1 MSNRTSLSGLLPKG
15 TGIFLLF
22 FASMLFWTCQP
33 QGYRTY
39 RVKVPS
45 DKLKKDF
52 SRQCTLSFPS
62 EKTLRIEVGPEIVLH
77 TNAYDWLAKLL
88 EKRKSG
94 ITVELVSAEPYACF
108 AERFPLHPYAERTKR
123 LRFKGPICK
132 PLYRKQL
139 LSAFEDDKEQFEADK
154 AKQIKWLK
162 DQMANGS
169 IKAIKKKQELESK
182 RWQPPML
189 SFSLGPN
196 PLYGDGKT
204 EPYEVNLLYLYK
216 NRICKIRHS
225 GGPCGERYS
234 DIEPLSLL
242 EKYHQ
247 DSIIFPETNRLDT
260 FQIQFAPGS
269 AEIPVSQIEAAI
281 ASMIRDSSNLLSVKV
296 NAYSSVE
303 GDEDDNDCLAGKR
316 AGRLKR
322 WLTQYTPSQIG
333 TAVPIYTETR
343 WDMFYEQ
350 LKDYTGRLP
359 QRKNKAWNQ
368 FLRMNPDKRKEFEP
382 LLAQQRIAEIIFEF
396 KVVMNRRQQRDYL
409 LSEFQKAIK
418 LALVDSSRTDRFD
431 YSYVRRAL
439 SLQNQMFQALSQMSV
454 PDQRFFTQNIPI
466 LTGYGQLAFNQWEMQ
481 RRFAKKGILSR
492 GEESVY
498 DIQDIKQ
505 MVDSLVKL
513 EPTDKLWRYNQLV
526 LQINEF
532 GALQQGNQAPNP
544 DTLYYAIDSMSVFG
558 PQLTGSD
565 FPKMWINYHF
575 QVANYLIGSVEF
587 KKNRLYSLKQ
597 IYGHYAKTQIS
608 EAKALRLSKFF
619 TKGGASQEALAI
631 LKPHLEAYAKQEKAV
646 NEDLYAFALMITY
659 LHPDQT
665 PDGENSLPHIAKASK
680 MLSPEKWCALFKNQC
695 ALGFQAL
702 DNADIQKVYCEQCIG
717 ELDYIRKSPSAY
729 KR

>member
-1 MSNRTSLSGLLPKG
+1 MLNRTSPSGLLQKG
-15 TGIFLLF
+15 VGIFLLLLC
-22 FASMLFWTCQP
+22 SMLFWTCRP

-45 DKLKKDF
+45 EKLVKEY
-52 SRQCTLSFPS
+52 SRQCTISLPAD
-62 EKTLRIEVGPEIVLH
+62 KTLQIEVGSEITLY
-77 TNAYDWLAKLL
+77 TNAYDWLVELL

-108 AERFPLHPYAERTKR
+108 PERLPLHPYAERTRR

-132 PLYRKQL
+132 PLYRKDL
-139 LSAFEDDKEQFEADK
+139 LSAFEDDKAKFEEDK
-154 AKQIKWLK
+154 AKQLKWLK

-169 IKAIKKKQELESK
+169 IKAINKKQALEREQWK
-182 RWQPPML
+182 PPL
-189 SFSLGPN
+189 LRFSLGPN
-196 PLYGDGKT
+196 PLYGDDNT

-216 NRICKIRHS
+216 NRICKIRHG

-242 EKYHQ
+242 SKYYQ
-247 DSIIFPETNRLDT
+247 DSITFPETTRNDT
-260 FQIQFAPGS
+260 FQIQFAQGS
-269 AEIPVSQIEAAI
+269 AEIPVAQIDAAV
-281 ASMIRDSSNLLSVKV
+281 AAMIRDSSNLLSVKV

-322 WLTQYTPSQIG
+322 WLTEYTPSQIG

-396 KVVMNRRQQRDYL
+396 KVVMNRREQRDYL
-409 LSEFQKAIK
+409 LAEFQEAIK
-418 LALVDSSRTDRFD
+418 LALIDSSRTDRFD
-431 YSYVRRAL
+431 YSYIRRAL
-439 SLQNQMFQALSQMSV
+439 SLQSHMFQELEKMLV
-454 PDQRFFTQNIPI
+454 PDERFYTQEIPI

-481 RRFAKKGILSR
+481 RRFAAQGIVRR
-492 GEESVY
+492 GGGDLYNVFN
-498 DIQDIKQ
+498 IKQ

-513 EPTDKLWRYNQLV
+513 EPTDKVWRYNQLA

-532 GALQQGNQAPNP
+532 GALQKSGQAPNP
-544 DTLYYAIDSMSVFG
+544 DTLYYAIDSMAVFG
-558 PQLTGSD
+558 PQLGGSD

-575 QVANYLIGSVEF
+575 QMANYLMGSVEF

-597 IYGHYAKTQIS
+597 IYAYYAKEQLS

-619 TKGGASQEALAI
+619 TKGGAGKEALDI
-631 LKPHLEAYAKQEKAV
+631 IRPHIEAYLEGEKAV
-646 NEDLYAFALMITY
+646 NEELYAFFLMITY
-659 LHPDQT
+659 QHPDLLT
-665 PDGENSLPHIAKASK
+665 EGEGSLPLIAKSAEF
-680 MLSPEKWCALFKNQC
+680 LSPESWCALFKNQC
-695 ALGFQAL
+695 GLGFQAL
-702 DNADIQKVYCEQCIG
+702 DNAEVNNTYCQQCIG
-717 ELDYIRKSPSAY
+717 ELDYIHNSPARY
-729 KR
+729 MR